1 MSEENREEISKNNKE
16 IIFKVLKSLKIK
28 EVRVDYSGYG
38 DSGQIDDLT
47 FYRSSKKP
55 IEIQPLT
62 RGLRISGLKHCT
74 GGYIVNPNGNFGFT
88 RSYED
93 RPTTSDLEEVI
104 KDLCYDL
111 LEERHGGWE
120 INSGSNGQFRFAV
133 PENTIHWE
141 HNDIIESTETSSHII

>member
-1 MSEENREEISKNNKE
+1 MSEENREEIAKNNKE

-28 EVRVDYSGYG
+28 EVCAYYSGYG

-47 FYRSSKKP
+47 FYRSPKKS
-55 IEIQPLT
+55 IQIKPLIH
-62 RGLRISGLKHCT
+62 GLKISGLKHCI
-74 GGYIVNPNGNFGFT
+74 GGYIINPNGGFGFT

-93 RPTTSDLEEVI
+93 RPPTSDLEEVI

-120 INSGSNGQFRFAV
+120 INSGSNGVFRFNV
-133 PENTIHWE
+133 PGNTIHWE
-141 HNDIIESTETSSHII
+141 HNDIIESTETSSHTI

>member
-1 MSEENREEISKNNKE
+1 MSEENREEITKNNKE

-28 EVRVDYSGYG
+28 KVIVYYSGYG
-38 DSGQIDDLT
+38 DSGQIDDLI

-55 IEIQPLT
+55 VKIKPLIH
-62 RGLRISGLKHCT
+62 GLKISGLKHCT
-74 GGYIVNPNGNFGFT
+74 GGYTINPNGGLGFT

-111 LEERHGGWE
+111 LEEQHGGWE
-120 INSGSNGQFRFAV
+120 INSGSNGEFCFEL
-133 PENTIHWE
+133 PENTIHWN
-141 HNDIIESTETSSHII
+141 HNDIIESTETSSYTI

>member
-1 MSEENREEISKNNKE
+1 MSEENREEIAKNNKE

-28 EVRVDYSGYG
+28 EVFVHYSGYG

-47 FYRSSKKP
+47 FHRSAKKR
-55 IEIQPLT
+55 IEIKPLT
-62 RGLRISGLKHCT
+62 HGLVISGLKHCT
-74 GGYIVNPNGNFGFT
+74 GGYTINPSGGFGFT

-93 RPTTSDLEEVI
+93 RPPTSDIEKVI

-120 INSGSNGQFRFAV
+120 INSGSNGHFHFV
-133 PENTIHWE
+133 IPENTIRWDH
-141 HNDIIESTETSSHII
+141 HDIIESTETSSHTI

>member
-1 MSEENREEISKNNKE
+1 MSEENREEIAKNNKK

-28 EVRVDYSGYG
+28 EVFVHYSGYG

-47 FYRSSKKP
+47 FHRSSKKP
-55 IEIQPLT
+55 IKIKTLT
-62 RGLRISGLKHCT
+62 HGLVISGLKHCT
-74 GGYIVNPNGNFGFT
+74 GGYTVNPGGVFGFT

-93 RPTTSDLEEVI
+93 RPPTSDLEEVI

-120 INSGSNGQFRFAV
+120 INSGSNGHFHFV
-133 PENTIHWE
+133 IPENTIRWDH
-141 HNDIIESTETSSHII
+141 HDIIESTETSSHII